1 MAKRS
6 HTVTSKRAYEPAS
19 QSDGTRVLVDRLWPR
34 GITKEHAHIDLL
46 LKDLAPSSKLRTWF
60 AHAPERFPE
69 FRRRYAAELESG
81 EGRAA
86 LDQLRELLRQGS
98 VTLVFAARDA
108 EHSNAAV
115 LCDLLQC
122 TKH

>member
-1 MAKRS
+1 
-6 HTVTSKRAYEPAS
+6 V
-19 QSDGTRVLVDRLWPR
+19 
-34 GITKEHAHIDLL
+34 
-46 LKDLAPSSKLRTWF
+46 
-60 AHAPERFPE
+60 
-69 FRRRYAAELESG
+69 AELESE

-122 TKH
+122 KKK